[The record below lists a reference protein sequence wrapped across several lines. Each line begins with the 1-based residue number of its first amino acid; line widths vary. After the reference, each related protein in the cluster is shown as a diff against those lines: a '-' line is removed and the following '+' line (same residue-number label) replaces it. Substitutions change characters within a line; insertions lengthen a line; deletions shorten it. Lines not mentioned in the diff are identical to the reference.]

1 MKAVACRHC
10 ERVLVIYSRRLCRFC
25 WADPDVRSSYPLESG
40 MNNQYSPG
48 RKAIPDVCRSV
59 DPLPEEPT
67 GAWPG
72 SPEKV
77 AVMEQRARAQTSLF
91 HPEDPVIVLTLT
103 SVFASMWDD
112 PDEDYDD

>member
-1 MKAVACRHC
+1 MRAVACRHC

-25 WADPDVRSSYPLESG
+25 WADPEVKSFYPLETG

-48 RKAIPDVCRSV
+48 RKAVPDYNRSH

-67 GAWPG
+67 EAWPG

-77 AVMEQRARAQTSLF
+77 AVMEERAMSGVSLF
-91 HPEDPVIVLTLT
+91 HPEDPTVRVLTLD
-103 SVFASMWDD
+103 VFASMWDD